1 MDNKSRSRRGNC
13 GALVAVCASLI
24 PAATHAQNSRL
35 GRIEAIERQIRGLQS
50 KLQQLK
56 SEPGE
61 TRQQLRH
68 RETRHNTPKASF
80 ARLAR
85 PRNKRGRTRSGL
97 PRPKRSRLRH
107 GRRRPLRPSRARLS
121 LATDRI
127 RTGGKGAV

>member
-13 GALVAVCASLI
+13 GALVAVCAPLI

-56 SEPGE
+56 SEPAE

-68 RETRHNTPKASF
+68 RETRHNTPKTSF
-80 ARLAR
+80 AR
-85 PRNKRGRTRSGL
+85 PRNRRGGTRSGL
-97 PRPKRSRLRH
+97 PRPTRGKLRH

>member
-13 GALVAVCASLI
+13 SALVAVCASLI

-35 GRIEAIERQIRGLQS
+35 DRIEAIERQIRGLQS

-68 RETRHNTPKASF
+68 RETRHNTPKTSF
-80 ARLAR
+80 AR
-85 PRNKRGRTRSGL
+85 PRNRRGGTRSGL
-97 PRPKRSRLRH
+97 PRPKRGKLRR
-107 GRRRPLRPSRARLS
+107 GRRRPPPPSRARLS

>member
-13 GALVAVCASLI
+13 SALVAVCASLI

-35 GRIEAIERQIRGLQS
+35 GRIRGLQS

-68 RETRHNTPKASF
+68 RETRHNTPKTSF
-80 ARLAR
+80 AR
-85 PRNKRGRTRSGL
+85 PRNKRGGTRSGL
-97 PRPKRSRLRH
+97 PRPKRGKLRC
-107 GRRRPLRPSRARLS
+107 GRRRPPPPSRARLS

>member
-13 GALVAVCASLI
+13 GALVAVCASLV
-24 PAATHAQNSRL
+24 PPATHAQNSPL
-35 GRIEAIERQIRGLQS
+35 DRIEAIERQIRGLQS

-68 RETRHNTPKASF
+68 RETRHNTPKTSF
-80 ARLAR
+80 AR
-85 PRNKRGRTRSGL
+85 PRNRRGGTRSGL
-97 PRPKRSRLRH
+97 PRPKRGKLRR
-107 GRRRPLRPSRARLS
+107 GRRRPQARLS